1 MPTFNPQYSLTLI
14 PFPEKFPNYR
24 EDLPIAIQGVA
35 FQDDFEGELGGRRTI
50 IYTLDFEMR
59 TQFYSGIALSN
70 IIRQSNARIFNMGA
84 GLADSDIRLETI
96 QVNPDPL
103 TAIGSA
109 DSDFGFTTTFFGADS
124 DYR

>member
-1 MPTFNPQYSLTLI
+1 MSDTFNTYGYSFQIKLLAALFKNKTFLQQVSDI
-14 PFPEKFPNYR
+14 LDSNYF
-24 EDLPIAIQGVA
+24 ESESNKWIANTVIEYFTEYKSLPCEN
-35 FQDDFEGELGGRRTI
+35 F
-50 IYTLDFEMR
+50 
-59 TQFYSGIALSN
+59 
-70 IIRQSNARIFNMGA
+70 IRDGCCAYKHKCKYIH
-84 GLADSDIRLETI
+84 DIRLETI

>member
-1 MPTFNPQYSLTLI
+1 M
-14 PFPEKFPNYR
+14 
-24 EDLPIAIQGVA
+24 
-35 FQDDFEGELGGRRTI
+35 RR
-50 IYTLDFEMR
+50 
-59 TQFYSGIALSN
+59 QFYSGIALSN
-70 IIRQSNARIFNMGA
+70 IIRQSNARVFNMGA